1 MAVPGGLL
9 LAKIIHPTTEASR
22 VTLGNLDF
30 DEKRPANVIEAAS
43 SGATVGLKI
52 AVMVDRRTRLRKQS
66 RRCKDTFREVANG
79 ALIQDYVS
87 LFAEKRVRANL
98 RAALPVSNE

>member
-22 VTLGNLDF
+22 VTLGF

-43 SGATVGLKI
+43 SGATGGLKI